1 MEKYMKV
8 KEFRLKNIPITMI
21 ETNKFKTISVFVYFK
36 NKLTR
41 ENTTIRS
48 LLSRVLAHSTKELN
62 TKARMTEKLQSLYD
76 AIYGVHNQNIHEAS
90 FISYHLEIVDEELVG
105 SHTLF
110 HEAMQFLGNAIFSPN
125 ADNGAFNEKVV
136 QEQKRL
142 LQSRI
147 ENIYN
152 NKDRFAYK
160 RFLETMASNEPVG
173 ISTLGYLEE
182 LEKIDARNLYEAYL
196 DMLSSDEV
204 SVILLGNVSELKAI
218 TELSFVEDFTNKN
231 SIEVNL
237 YQTSAKPVEKVQRVE
252 EIQDLNQSKL
262 LMGYRIDIPIKHQ
275 YSDAVTIFNAMFGG
289 LFVSNLFREVREKHS
304 LAYSVFSHHLAEAC
318 MLIVRAGVDEKN
330 VDKAIAII
338 KEELEKYK
346 NKKVSKPLFDIAKE
360 NVLSEL
366 DALEDSPNGI
376 ANFIHRQTTL
386 QEDLDFKAY
395 KARFEKVKLKDV
407 LALVQSIELDTIYVL
422 KGGSKS

>member
-1 MEKYMKV
+1 MKV
-8 KEFRLKNIPITMI
+8 KEFRLKDIPITMI
-21 ETNKFKTISVFVYFK
+21 ETDKFKTISVFVYFK

-48 LLSRVLAHSTKELN
+48 LLSRVLGHSTREYN
-62 TKARMTEKLQSLYD
+62 TKAKMTEKLQSLYD

-110 HEAMQFLGNAIFSPN
+110 HEAMQFLGGAIFHPN
-125 ADNGAFNEKVV
+125 AENNMFDEKVV

-142 LQSRI
+142 LKSRI

-160 RFLETMASNEPVG
+160 RFLETMAPNEPVG
-173 ISTLGYLEE
+173 ISTLGYSDALEQ
-182 LEKIDARNLYEAYL
+182 IDATSLYDAYL
-196 DMLSSDEV
+196 DMLTNDEV
-204 SVILLGNVSELKAI
+204 HVIILGNISELKAV
-218 TELSFVEDFTNKN
+218 TELSFVEDFSNNHK
-231 SIEVNL
+231 IDVNL
-237 YQTSAKPVEKVQRVE
+237 YASSAKQVEKVQRVE
-252 EIQDLNQSKL
+252 EVQDLNQSKL
-262 LMGYRIDIPIKHQ
+262 LMGYRIDIPVKHE
-275 YSDAVTIFNAMFGG
+275 YNDAVTIFNAMFGG

-304 LAYSVFSHHLAEAC
+304 LAYSVFSHHLSEAC

-330 VDKAIAII
+330 VDKAIQII
-338 KEELEKYK
+338 TEELDKYK

-376 ANFIHRQTTL
+376 ANFIHRQASL
-386 QEDLDFKAY
+386 NEELDFKAY

-407 LALVQSIELDTIYVL
+407 LALVQKIELDTIYVL
-422 KGGSKS
+422 KGGSK